1 MKKVRENNDK
11 DEEIKL
17 LKEQMQL
24 VKSMKSKNEEN
35 LQTVEEALC
44 AQCKRS
50 MEESKNNNINVLQ
63 NLKVRDDRTDQF
75 MSRNQI

>member
-35 LQTVEEALC
+35 L
-44 AQCKRS
+44 
-50 MEESKNNNINVLQ
+50 
-63 NLKVRDDRTDQF
+63 
-75 MSRNQI
+75 

>member
-17 LKEQMQL
+17 LKEQML
-24 VKSMKSKNEEN
+24 LMKSLKPNEN

-44 AQCKRS
+44 A
-50 MEESKNNNINVLQ
+50 
-63 NLKVRDDRTDQF
+63 
-75 MSRNQI
+75 

>member
-50 MEESKNNNINVLQ
+50 MEESLLGVE
-63 NLKVRDDRTDQF
+63 R
-75 MSRNQI
+75 